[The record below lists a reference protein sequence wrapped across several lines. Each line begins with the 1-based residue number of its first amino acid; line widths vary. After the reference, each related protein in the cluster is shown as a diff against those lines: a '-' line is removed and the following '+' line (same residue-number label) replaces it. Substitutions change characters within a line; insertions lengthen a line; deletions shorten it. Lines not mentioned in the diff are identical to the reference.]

1 MADREHMPRV
11 RLGEGRLRGESGP
24 GRGQPNR
31 LETPRME
38 RGTEAAPKWRS
49 YYADTRAWMN
59 RGRERWRS
67 MRAAQRSRAEAHPR
81 SWQSRLGI
89 QAGICVALLAVVWG
103 MQAIDTPATQT
114 MVNGIKDAI
123 TFEVNVDESIGR
135 LKLVQEYLP
144 NVAAV
149 FMPRTALTEPVEAP
163 VRAYEKEGVYQ
174 AADFAAEAGAV
185 VSCAGPGEV
194 LEAGTNSAGIG
205 YVRIRHSDA
214 SEGRYENVVELAV
227 KAGDRVERGA
237 RLGVVADNGKVLRF
251 TWLVEGVPANPGF
264 TK

>member
-1 MADREHMPRV
+1 
-11 RLGEGRLRGESGP
+11 
-24 GRGQPNR
+24 
-31 LETPRME
+31 
-38 RGTEAAPKWRS
+38 
-49 YYADTRAWMN
+49 
-59 RGRERWRS
+59 

-135 LKLVQEYLP
+135 
-144 NVAAV
+144 A
-149 FMPRTALTEPVEAP
+149 EAGAGIP
-163 VRAYEKEGVYQ
+163 AQCGGGVYAPYRADRAGGGAGAGLRERGPLYQ